1 MTQPQQ
7 GDVVLYQS
15 LDDGEIEVVG
25 GVVTMDGGLQ
35 TAVYLSLF
43 GGNFK
48 DDGLANNEFGW
59 WGNTLE
65 TTASRKLV
73 SETQNLLQG
82 IPSTANNRLRID
94 QAVRR
99 DLQWMLTEKVA
110 NEIDVAVTIPGLNK
124 IKIVV
129 TINAIGLESTFEF
142 IENWKASS

>member
-7 GDVVLYQS
+7 GDVVLFQS
-15 LDDGEIEVVG
+15 LDDGDIEVVN

-35 TAVYLSLF
+35 SAVYLSLF

-48 DDGLANNEFGW
+48 DDGLKNNEFGW
-59 WGNTLE
+59 WGNKLE
-65 TTASRKLV
+65 TETNRQLR
-73 SETQNLLQG
+73 SETQNLLHG

-99 DLQWMLTEKVA
+99 DLQWMLTERVA
-110 NEIDVAVTIPGLNK
+110 NEIDVAVTVPDLNQ

-129 TINAIGLESTFEF
+129 TINAIALA
-142 IENWKASS
+142 ASFRIV